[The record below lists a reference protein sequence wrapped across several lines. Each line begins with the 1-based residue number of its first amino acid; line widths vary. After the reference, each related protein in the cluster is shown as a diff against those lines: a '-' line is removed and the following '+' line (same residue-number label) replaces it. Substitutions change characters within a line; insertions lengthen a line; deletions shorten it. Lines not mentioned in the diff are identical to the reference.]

1 MRAPPKTVLRTLVG
15 AFTLS
20 MTAFGDTGG
29 PLGMKAEAANNGS
42 AFGYGVCAHVT
53 HEEFDGHARTFEMM
67 RTAGIG
73 TVRCD
78 FRWSVCQSERGG
90 EFDFSRYDAVVDD
103 AAAAGVAVLPIL
115 FVPPAWAKP
124 VHKHLPE
131 WGDWVEAAAA
141 GTFFKGESGQD
152 VTVDA
157 IPRNWHDFPASL
169 QPGSSATI
177 RFAVPDNYAAL
188 PQTLRL
194 KSASGTGT
202 ISAMLDGNIPLGEKT
217 VTAGD
222 VSRIEVAAGVLTAGN
237 HSITLRAT
245 NGSPS
250 LAAVSLSGS
259 WQIGAADNSFSDFN
273 APNDATHFYLSDG
286 NVHDFAYELK
296 NKWSG
301 SPRDFVFHFDVPAGN
316 VDDYKYQFS
325 TQLRTYDQR
334 YPVLAYYSVNNGDA
348 QELVNLPAGSTGKP
362 VLSVKIPASDLV
374 LGGENTIRIFNVA
387 DDDSEQS
394 YPGYLTF
401 DWYRFIATRVLA
413 TMIYVK

>member
-1 MRAPPKTVLRTLVG
+1 M
-15 AFTLS
+15 
-20 MTAFGDTGG
+20 
-29 PLGMKAEAANNGS
+29 
-42 AFGYGVCAHVT
+42 
-53 HEEFDGHARTFEMM
+53 
-67 RTAGIG
+67 
-73 TVRCD
+73 
-78 FRWSVCQSERGG
+78 
-90 EFDFSRYDAVVDD
+90 
-103 AAAAGVAVLPIL
+103 
-115 FVPPAWAKP
+115 
-124 VHKHLPE
+124 
-131 WGDWVEAAAA
+131 
-141 GTFFKGESGQD
+141 
-152 VTVDA
+152 DA

-286 NVHDFAYELK
+286 NVHDYAYELK
-296 NKWSG
+296 NKRSG
-301 SPRDFVFHFDVPAGN
+301 GPRDFVFHFDVPVGN

-334 YPVLAYYSVNNGDA
+334 YPVLAYYSVNNGAA
-348 QELVNLPAGSTGKP
+348 QELVNLPAGSTAKP

-394 YPGYLTF
+394 YSGYLTF